1 MACRA
6 GFSPRRRTDRHS
18 SFLPL
23 AGGAVSSTTPAPA
36 ASIGRV
42 HSTRTTRAARGTST
56 SIRTVAAWT
65 TTIATTVGRSGQCVP
80 RVRTNPCLFPR
91 ATGKGA
97 EIGGRCACGASY
109 PAPSGYFCGMTK
121 TDDGLCLENTMVNR
135 VVFEAVLGLCFACGD
150 GTR

>member
-6 GFSPRRRTDRHS
+6 GFSLRRRTDRHS

-23 AGGAVSSTTPAPA
+23 AAGGAVSSTTPAPA
-36 ASIGRV
+36 ATTGLGR
-42 HSTRTTRAARGTST
+42 STQTARTTRWASASIRATATWATST
-56 SIRTVAAWT
+56 AAM
-65 TTIATTVGRSGQCVP
+65 VGLFVQCAL

-91 ATGKGA
+91 ATGEGA

-121 TDDGLCLENTMVNR
+121 T
-135 VVFEAVLGLCFACGD
+135 GD
-150 GTR
+150 APLPRKYNGKLRGF